1 MYEDVEPGDRQA
13 SARSWCATAVHL
25 E

>member
-1 MYEDVEPGDRQA
+1 MYEDVEPGDCQA